1 MIATIK
7 NLEIRGKEKKVS
19 QKTHREYLI
28 VRVEDETGKS
38 TELLDWNVENLE
50 RYKQRSIADFELN
63 LDIGKYINISVKD
76 FKIHE

>member
-7 NLEIRGKEKKVS
+7 NLEIRGKEIQVS

-50 RYKQRSIADFELN
+50 R
-63 LDIGKYINISVKD
+63 
-76 FKIHE
+76 

>member
-28 VRVEDETGKS
+28 VRVEDETGKP

-50 RYKQRSIADFELN
+50 DRK
-63 LDIGKYINISVKD
+63 SVV
-76 FKIHE
+76 